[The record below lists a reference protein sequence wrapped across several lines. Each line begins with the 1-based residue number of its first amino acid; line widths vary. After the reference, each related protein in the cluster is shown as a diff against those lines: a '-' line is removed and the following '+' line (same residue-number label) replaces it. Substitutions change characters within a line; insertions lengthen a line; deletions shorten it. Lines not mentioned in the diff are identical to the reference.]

1 MKKNLYKL
9 RFLRLIGIFIFL
21 FGSWGWLEAQNEYF
35 KPMPFQ
41 ELLIDFGGETVLRTE
56 VGIRV
61 TILQG
66 VDMDSVVYQELH
78 LRKKTN
84 NNGMVSF
91 VIGEGLP
98 ATGGV
103 YKAIDFADGPYFI
116 KREYDLNAGSDYTIE
131 NISQMVSVPFA
142 MHATLADTTLWAP
155 YPWQDSLPSLV
166 GIQITLLQGEQRDS
180 TIFVET
186 HQKNIN
192 TFGVI
197 FLNIGSGT
205 LVSGSKVF
213 DPTNG
218 PYAIKVEYD
227 LNGGSNYNINYTEDL
242 YEDNSGNYNLPNSY
256 RLSFGSSYKKV
267 VLITNAD
274 STYSWVEPVIPL
286 EGSQGQFL
294 SVDSSGTLSWKGGLP
309 AFPQDTKVLGYSN
322 SSYGWVNKVDLPTT
336 IGSENKPYYAL
347 GNDGNGLS
355 LIGVDTIAGATG
367 TNGQILVYDA
377 DNMQQKWID
386 HIAELPEVFNQG
398 DVLTIGD
405 TGEETWIGNTG
416 IRKLSLGPD
425 TTLGGVIF
433 KISDDSTHALVA
445 AFRDLNVDTILGST
459 TRMIDTV
466 TWYEAMDFVKDTSG
480 YDEFG
485 KDFFDWR
492 LPTREE
498 FLVLNQ
504 NSDISLSSS
513 VGYWTGTQDDDYQV
527 NPMELRSKAWY
538 STPPEGPENIV
549 SELKSKGLLV
559 RPVRLVRYR

>member
-131 NISQMVSVPFA
+131 NTSQMVSVPFA

-155 YPWQDSLPSLV
+155 YPWQDSLPS
-166 GIQITLLQGEQRDS
+166 
-180 TIFVET
+180 
-186 HQKNIN
+186 
-192 TFGVI
+192 
-197 FLNIGSGT
+197 
-205 LVSGSKVF
+205 
-213 DPTNG
+213 
-218 PYAIKVEYD
+218 
-227 LNGGSNYNINYTEDL
+227 
-242 YEDNSGNYNLPNSY
+242 NLKI
-256 RLSFGSSYKKV
+256 LT
-267 VLITNAD
+267 TNAD
-274 STYSWVEPVIPL
+274 ETYSWISPEIPIGVAS
-286 EGSQGQFL
+286 EGQFL
-294 SVDSSGTLSWKGGLP
+294 SVDSSGTISWVDNKLP
-309 AFPQDTKVLGYSN
+309 SFPQTNKVLGVN
-322 SSYGWVNKVDLPTT
+322 SSSSFEWMDEVKLPTT
-336 IGSENKPYYAL
+336 GGSGDKPYNAL
-347 GNDGNGLS
+347 GHDGTNLS
-355 LIGVDTIAGATG
+355 LIAVDTVLNAASG
-367 TNGQILVYDA
+367 TAGQILVYDV
-377 DNMQQKWID
+377 DNMEQKWVD
-386 HIAELPEVFNQG
+386 YDWKLPETFNKG
-398 DVLTIGD
+398 DVLSVDD
-405 TGEETWIGNTG
+405 TGEEIWIGNTG

-425 TTLGGVIF
+425 STLGGVVF
-433 KISDDSTHALVA
+433 KISADSTHALVA
-445 AFRDLNVDTILGST
+445 AFRDLNVDTVLEST
-459 TRMIDTV
+459 SLMIDTIS
-466 TWYEAMDFVKDTSG
+466 WYGAMDIVSDSSG
-480 YDEFG
+480 YDTFG

-498 FLVLNQ
+498 FLDLNQ
-504 NSDISLSSS
+504 NSDITLSST
-513 VGYWTGTQDDDYQV
+513 VGYWTSTQDDDYQV
-527 NPMELRSKAWY
+527 NPMELRAKAWY
-538 STPPEGPENIV
+538 STPPVGAPENIV
-549 SELKSKGLLV
+549 SELKFKGLLV

>member
-1 MKKNLYKL
+1 M
-9 RFLRLIGIFIFL
+9 IGIFIFL
-21 FGSWGWLEAQNEYF
+21 FGSWGWLEAQTELF

-41 ELLIDFGGETVLRTE
+41 ELLIDYGGETVIRTE
-56 VGIRV
+56 VGVRV
-61 TILQG
+61 TLLQG
-66 VDMDSVVYQELH
+66 VDMDSTVYVETHQ
-78 LRKKTN
+78 KNTN

-91 VIGEGLP
+91 VIGDGLP
-98 ATGGV
+98 FKGAV
-103 YKAIDFADGPYFI
+103 FKAIDFADGPYFI
-116 KREYDLNAGSDYTIE
+116 KREYDLNGGSDYTIE

-142 MHATLADTTLWAP
+142 MHANLADTTLWAP

-166 GIQITLLQGEQRDS
+166 GIQITLLQGELNEN

-192 TFGVI
+192 TYGLI
-197 FLNIGSGT
+197 FLDIGSGT
-205 LVSGSKVF
+205 LVSGSKSF
-213 DPTNG
+213 DPSNG

-227 LNGGSNYNINYTEDL
+227 LNGGSNYTNNYIEDL
-242 YEDNSGNYNLPNSY
+242 YPDYSDNYSLPNPFTL
-256 RLSFGSSYKKV
+256 RIGSSYKKV

-286 EGSQGQFL
+286 EGAQGQFL
-294 SVDSSGTLSWKGGLP
+294 SVDSSGTLSWKDGLP
-309 AFPQDTKVLGYSN
+309 AFPEDTKVLGYSN
-322 SSYGWVNKVDLPTT
+322 SSFGWVDKVDLPTT

-347 GNDGNGLS
+347 GSDGDGLS

-367 TNGQILVYDA
+367 TKGQILVYDA

-386 HIAELPEVFNQG
+386 HIAKLPDVFNEG

-425 TTLGGVIF
+425 TTLGGVVF
-433 KISDDSTHALVA
+433 RLSDDSTHALVA

-459 TRMIDTV
+459 SLMIDTV
-466 TWYEAMDFVKDTSG
+466 SWYEARDIVNDSTG

-498 FLVLNQ
+498 FLELNQ
-504 NSDISLSSS
+504 NQDITLSSS
-513 VGYWTGTQDDDYQV
+513 VGYWTSTQDDDYQV
-527 NPMELRSKAWY
+527 NPMELRAKSWY
-538 STPPEGPENIV
+538 SNRPPDADTDGIV